1 MSFDALKG
9 KPEKELTARLNELME
24 EGFKARFTT
33 ESAASVGVNRMSA
46 RGAEMLKRRREIA
59 RIKTV
64 LQGRKTLEA
73 AKKEQAKLEAAIKGI
88 GAPHEGTI
96 AQKNARRK
104 LATKL
109 EHVNRTVQELSAL
122 KS

>member
-1 MSFDALKG
+1 
-9 KPEKELTARLNELME
+9 
-24 EGFKARFTT
+24 
-33 ESAASVGVNRMSA
+33 
-46 RGAEMLKRRREIA
+46 
-59 RIKTV
+59 V